1 VVRVF
6 GEADFTLR
14 RVVEGIGLRHH
25 RQRQGQRNEGQG
37 GVFAKVHRQGSLK
50 KRFPATLC
58 RGMPDGMTM
67 TLETTRQQDSVQQM
81 TSRSLA
87 GVAK

>member
-1 VVRVF
+1 VIQRV
-6 GEADFTLR
+6 
-14 RVVEGIGLRHH
+14 GLRHH

-37 GVFAKVHRQGSLK
+37 GVFAKVHGQGSLK
-50 KRFPATLC
+50 KGLPATLC

-67 TLETTRQQDSVQQM
+67 TLETSLQQDSVQQM

>member
-1 VVRVF
+1 MKQVVGVSL
-6 GEADFTLR
+6 GSSKQDFEFTTR
-14 RVVEGIGLRHH
+14 FM
-25 RQRQGQRNEGQG
+25 GQRNEGQG
-37 GVFAKVHRQGSLK
+37 GVFAKVHGQGSLK
-50 KRFPATLC
+50 KRLPATLC

-67 TLETTRQQDSVQQM
+67 TLETSLQQDSVQQM